1 MLRAATTIRPAL
13 KTSVQPAMAARTFSS
28 TSPAAE
34 TLREIEQRLKS
45 VKNIEKIT
53 KSMKMIASTKLT
65 KAQRAMNTAIQYGK
79 TNSEIFDQSQVQ
91 APENAKSLW
100 IVVSSDSGLCG
111 GIHSSVSKYTK
122 RGIIEEGSEEH
133 PIVILGDRARNQLQ
147 RSNPSDVKLS
157 FNQIGKQI
165 PTFTDAAAIADTI
178 LTSDIEFDQVN
189 LVYNQYTSQ
198 IGYDANTIK
207 AYTEKILSQSQ
218 GFKSYEQEEEATK
231 DLAQFSF
238 ANAIYAAL
246 VEGHASE
253 INARRN
259 AMDNAS
265 KNAGEMI
272 NNLNLKY
279 NRGRQA
285 QITNELIEVIT
296 GASSL

>member
-1 MLRAATTIRPAL
+1 MLRAVVRPTAQL
-13 KTSVQPAMAARTFSS
+13 PKSGLRSFSS
-28 TSPAAE
+28 TTANYE

-65 KAQRAMNTAIQYGK
+65 KAQRAMNTAITYGK
-79 TNSEIFDQSQVQ
+79 ANSEVFQQSQVE
-91 APENAKSLW
+91 APSDAKKLY
-100 IVVSSDSGLCG
+100 VVISSDSGLCG
-111 GIHSSVSKYTK
+111 GIHSSVSKFT
-122 RGIIEEGSEEH
+122 RRNINEAGEAENQ
-133 PIVILGDRARNQLQ
+133 IVVVGDRARNQLT
-147 RSNPSDVKLS
+147 RTNGDDIKLS
-157 FNQIGKQI
+157 FNQIGKQV
-165 PTFTDAAAIADTI
+165 PTFADAATIADII
-178 LTSDIEFDQVN
+178 LSSGVEFDQVN

-198 IGYDANTIK
+198 ISYDAAIVK
-207 AYTEKILSQSQ
+207 AYAEKALNNSE

-231 DLAQFSF
+231 DLAEFSF
-238 ANAIYAAL
+238 ANAIFAAL

-285 QITNELIEVIT
+285 QITNELIDIIT
-296 GASSL
+296 GASCE

>member
-1 MLRAATTIRPAL
+1 MLRAVAARPAI
-13 KTSVQPAMAARTFSS
+13 KQAAAARSFSS
-28 TSPAAE
+28 TAPAQE

-65 KAQRAMNTAIQYGK
+65 KAQRAMNTAIIYGK
-79 TNSEIFDQSQVQ
+79 TNNELFEQSQIKS
-91 APENAKSLW
+91 PENAKSLW

-122 RGIIEEGSEEH
+122 RGIAEDGSEDNQ
-133 PIVILGDRARNQLQ
+133 IVILGDRARNQLQ

-157 FNQIGKQI
+157 FNQIGKQV
-165 PTFTDAAAIADTI
+165 PTFADAAGIADTI
-178 LTSDIEFDQVN
+178 LTSGVEFDQVN

-198 IGYDANTIK
+198 IGYDAGTLK
-207 AYTEKILSQSQ
+207 AYTDKVLSESE

-238 ANAIYAAL
+238 ANAIYATL

-272 NNLNLKY
+272 NTLNLKY

-285 QITNELIEVIT
+285 QITNELIDIIT